1 MMARLRFLIFAQ
13 SSPNRLLQ
21 SLMILLFDFVI
32 IVLALWNAF
41 LANYMV
47 SKLQMNDF
55 GKFYYSAVAYLMGGD
70 MYGPSPA
77 TWIKVTES
85 YARPLWNMN
94 PPHFHI
100 PLLLLALMRPGS
112 AIIFWGI
119 GSLASLVVTWILI
132 RKEIGLKIKTP
143 WHWRIAILGALGF
156 AGTGATFVTGQVTF
170 LLLLLVTMCWLEA
183 RHERWS
189 MAGLYIGMAISLKP
203 FMLIFMPYLAL
214 RRQFRAVCV
223 STAVIMLCFGI
234 GLLFFGLDAH
244 MNWLRVVKSSS
255 EWTWASMNASVFGLF
270 TRALAE
276 SPYYSP
282 LTIAPQL
289 IRPFGVFAAGLIC
302 ALTLIATNRNSHA
315 CSVDRDF
322 ALLLIGS
329 QLISPLGWVYYLWL
343 AFGPIAAVVGL
354 WRRNKEQISA
364 DRGVGAI
371 RWRNGLFGA
380 SMFALFLPLPVLRL
394 FQPDPW
400 ASVLVG
406 SSYFW
411 GTFGLWSSLFL
422 DWFVHFGIR
431 DGFPNV

>member
-1 MMARLRFLIFAQ
+1 MARLRFLIFAQ

-21 SLMILLFDFVI
+21 SLMMVLFDFVI

-47 SKLQMNDF
+47 SELQMNDF

-70 MYGPSPA
+70 MYGPNPA

-85 YARPLWNMN
+85 YARPFWNMN

-100 PLLLLALMRPGS
+100 PLLLLALMRPES

-156 AGTGATFVTGQVTF
+156 AGTGATFVTGQLSF

-183 RHERWS
+183 RHERWN
-189 MAGLYIGMAISLKP
+189 MAGLYIGIAISLKP

-223 STAVIMLCFGI
+223 STAVMMLCFGT
-234 GLLFFGLDAH
+234 GLLVFGLDAH
-244 MNWLRVVKSSS
+244 MSWLRVLKSSF
-255 EWTWASMNASVFGLF
+255 EWGWAAMNASVFGLL
-270 TRALAE
+270 TRVLSE

-289 IRPFGVFAAGLIC
+289 IRPIWVFAAGLISV
-302 ALTLIATNRNSHA
+302 LTLIATKPNSHK

-322 ALLLIGS
+322 ALLLVAS
-329 QLISPLGWVYYLWL
+329 QLVSPLGWVYYLWL
-343 AFGPIAAVVGL
+343 PSGPIAALVWL
-354 WRRNKEQISA
+354 WRRNKVQVWA
-364 DRGVGAI
+364 AQGVGTI
-371 RWRNGLFGA
+371 GWRNGLFGA
-380 SMFALFLPLPVLRL
+380 GIFALFLPLPVLQL
-394 FQPDPW
+394 FQPIPW
-400 ASVLVG
+400 ATMLVG

-411 GTFGLWSSLFL
+411 GAFALWLSLFM